1 MGKTYSLAEFVE
13 KLNHNKMIKITTS
26 QNARGLKYLD
36 RAKCFDVL
44 KLMVFGLARVFQQSR
59 SLSMILALSK

>member
-1 MGKTYSLAEFVE
+1 
-13 KLNHNKMIKITTS
+13 MIKITTS
-26 QNARGLKYLD
+26 QYAPGWKYLD

-59 SLSMILALSK
+59 TFFVIFVNLLKGLLSDPVLVFVLDL